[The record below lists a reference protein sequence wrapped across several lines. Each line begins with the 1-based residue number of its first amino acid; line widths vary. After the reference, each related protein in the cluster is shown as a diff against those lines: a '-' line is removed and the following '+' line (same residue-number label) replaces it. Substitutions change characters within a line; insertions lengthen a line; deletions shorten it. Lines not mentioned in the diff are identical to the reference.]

1 MSKVTIYDV
10 AKVAGVGVGTVSRVL
25 NASDNVSDKTRQ
37 KVLKVMEELNY
48 RPNAMAR
55 GLALQKT
62 NSIGIMVPNFVGH
75 FFVEVLQ
82 GVQKALDFH
91 NMDLVLFK
99 VDKKYKEKYIESVID
114 AQRVDGVLGIT
125 LDMTEEEVAKFQDAK
140 LPLVLVDDFRE
151 EVSSIAVDDIAGSKK
166 AIEYLLDL
174 GHRKIAFLDGPLGSI
189 HGFKRL
195 KGVELAFK
203 EAGLKF
209 DHNLLK
215 TGDFNMESGYN
226 LMKEILEL
234 NSDEIPTAIFA
245 ASDNQAIG
253 ALKAIEDAGLKV
265 PEDFA
270 LIGYDDIELAQY
282 LNLTTISQPMTK
294 MGKMGIDILIGEISS
309 DKKELTHRVIEP
321 ELVIRKSC

>member
-270 LIGYDDIELAQY
+270 LIGYDDIELAKY